1 MAGPRQ
7 RPCRAGEGLRARHER
22 QRSHVRI
29 VSGAP
34 EKRVPTVPGL
44 WRVDFP
50 GWIAPMMVH
59 SPAECYLACKI
70 ECRSGGQYWKSI
82 DTQAAKY
89 SDYFTASVA
98 IKIADESP
106 DVMVGTSQRTSE
118 VCRERARYATEAYVF
133 VCFFSFFTR
142 CFW

>member
-1 MAGPRQ
+1 MPR
-7 RPCRAGEGLRARHER
+7 
-22 QRSHVRI
+22 
-29 VSGAP
+29 
-34 EKRVPTVPGL
+34 VPGL
-44 WRVDFP
+44 WRLDFE
-50 GWIAPMMVH
+50 GRSRIMAH
-59 SPAECYLACKI
+59 SPTGCYLACKI